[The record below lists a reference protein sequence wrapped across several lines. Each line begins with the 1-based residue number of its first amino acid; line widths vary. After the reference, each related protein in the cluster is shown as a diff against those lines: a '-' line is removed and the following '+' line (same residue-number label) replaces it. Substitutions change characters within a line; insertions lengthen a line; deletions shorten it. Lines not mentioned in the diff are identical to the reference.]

1 MRERIDGR
9 LLGAGSTIVHAVTLG
24 LVATSIELR
33 FTNIDT
39 STHQITLWFV
49 PQGESSGDDFI
60 ESRMTLNPGTS
71 RFVKWE
77 QAFLRQGDSIEVAP
91 STGGAI
97 TVSGGVLEESA

>member
-1 MRERIDGR
+1 
-9 LLGAGSTIVHAVTLG
+9 V
-24 LVATSIELR
+24 ELR

-39 STHQITLWFV
+39 SARTLTLWFV

-77 QAFLRQGDSIEVAP
+77 QAFLGQGDSIEVAA
-91 STGGAI
+91 SVGGAI
-97 TVSGGVLEESA
+97 TVSGGILEESA